1 MYVSPEGQQF
11 LKRYGSR
18 VSVFEMESYQTS
30 SGLKRGDLKQNRRGR
45 IVSKRRSEM
54 MLNRY
59 QKFGGLRRTKEEKE
73 EKEEKPKQVQE
84 NKAPPVSR
92 PRRRH

>member
-30 SGLKRGDLKQNRRGR
+30 SGLKKEDLKQNRRGR

-54 MLNRY
+54 MLDRY
-59 QKFGGLRRTKEEKE
+59 KKFGGLRKKVAKVE
-73 EKEEKPKQVQE
+73 E

>member
-1 MYVSPEGQQF
+1 MYVSPEGEQF
-11 LKRYGSR
+11 LKRYGTR

-30 SGLKRGDLKQNRRGR
+30 SGLKKQDLKQNKRGR

-54 MLNRY
+54 MSTRY
-59 QKFGGLRRTKEEKE
+59 REFGGLRREKRI
-73 EKEEKPKQVQE
+73 EKIEPPAE
-84 NKAPPVSR
+84 NKAPPVDR

>member
-30 SGLKRGDLKQNRRGR
+30 SGLKKGDLKQNRRGR

-54 MLNRY
+54 MLERY
-59 QKFGGLRRTKEEKE
+59 KKFGGLRKIEKEIEEKE
-73 EKEEKPKQVQE
+73 IEE